1 MAIKRTRKKYVIQKG
16 RGYGN
21 AIKVGFSKIKLNPFA
36 KTYRTET
43 GKYITKNFTQKGKV
57 YPWNFWRTRSSSNIS
72 NRLTYINERVG
83 GKLQKLNKYEA
94 RLVTKEIHLQN
105 RIDGLTRK
113 AAKYQDSNPLKY
125 QQKIDKILK
134 AQEKFKNH
142 AERMRTKIVIAK
154 KKMELISKKYKRET
168 HKLQGLLDKKIRK
181 SQKRLT
187 SGATTSCTKKYPFDS
202 SRCLNAVRNCNIHGV
217 DLIEFTRCLAG
228 HNFKDINQNE
238 LNRNM
243 IANAKSHWF
252 RRFKR
257 ARHLREIKRISE
269 GRGRILQNTKDKTVE
284 RLKYVEKRSKESADN
299 IIRRS
304 TNRIDKQ
311 VATSYKKLVDSQ
323 TQKLAKGGPIPNQS
337 GLPSVHNSPPQY
349 TSVAGTTSATNK
361 PSPYISSELATPG
374 TPGASL
380 EKEIQTANL
389 QNPPLAP
396 PDVKNE
402 YYGNTPT
409 GLYANTT
416 QLYGTQTKGSV
427 PQDTGYLYSNDV
439 ADDGYIDPATLFE
452 TSKPASFNLQNA
464 IIRAPPNE

>member
-21 AIKVGFSKIKLNPFA
+21 ALKVGFSKIKLNPFA

-43 GKYITKNFTQKGKV
+43 GKYITKNFSQKGKV
-57 YPWNFWRTRSSSNIS
+57 YPWNFWRTRSSSNMS

-105 RIDGLTRK
+105 RIEGLSKK
-113 AAKYQDSNPLKY
+113 AARYQKSNPLKFD
-125 QQKIDKILK
+125 QKMAKISK
-134 AQEKFKNH
+134 AKEKFEIH
-142 AERMRTKIVIAK
+142 AERMRTKMLIAK

-168 HKLQGLLDKKIRK
+168 NKLQGLLDKKIRK

-187 SGATTSCTKKYPFDS
+187 SGATSSCTKKYPFDT
-202 SRCLNAVRNCNIHGV
+202 SRCLNAVRKCNTHGV

-228 HNFKDINQNE
+228 YDFKDINQNE

-257 ARHLREIKRISE
+257 ARHLREIRRISE

-304 TNRIDKQ
+304 TNRIDTQ
-311 VATSYKKLVDSQ
+311 VEKIKARFNIKPPGE
-323 TQKLAKGGPIPNQS
+323 QKTAVSSII
-337 GLPSVHNSPPQY
+337 NSPPPY
-349 TSVAGTTSATNK
+349 TRVAQN
-361 PSPYISSELATPG
+361 
-374 TPGASL
+374 PGAATKSIQKAEVEPQQL
-380 EKEIQTANL
+380 TFVKGSAVSSSQAVEAEMQTANL

-396 PDVKNE
+396 LDIKNE
-402 YYGNTPT
+402 YDIESNTQ
-409 GLYANTT
+409 Y
-416 QLYGTQTKGSV
+416 V
-427 PQDTGYLYSNDV
+427 ELYSTPPKTSV
-439 ADDGYIDPATLFE
+439 AQNSHVELYSRPEDDGYIDSESLYQKGLRNAGFE
-452 TSKPASFNLQNA
+452 
-464 IIRAPPNE
+464 